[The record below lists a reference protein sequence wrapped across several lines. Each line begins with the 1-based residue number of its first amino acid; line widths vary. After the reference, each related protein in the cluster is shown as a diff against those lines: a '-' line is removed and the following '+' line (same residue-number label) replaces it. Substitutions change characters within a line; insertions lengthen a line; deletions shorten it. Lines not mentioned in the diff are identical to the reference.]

1 LVKPVG
7 DKAGMVRIQL
17 PARIDPRAGSSIML
31 LYETPKPAWHSRGG
45 YDVAAPRLSK
55 SIPILKSNWQVYLPD
70 GFQYTGFK
78 SNLRPPVPSPEP
90 LLVRGIFEV
99 ISSPWEFLRARRR
112 VQSTRI
118 LSDLRMVDESVNV
131 NTAEPSAAPQAPGT
145 SLAETAPEMQLSDAA
160 PENPLLQHSA
170 KRDSAKPLLNEALQR
185 MPSPIPLATHEANLT
200 PAGVAGLLPIKMELA
215 RAGQSVTF
223 DGLYDAQSVA
233 FHYEDSWARA
243 RRLWFWLIGGALL
256 FLGIGG
262 WRHPWW
268 RSIWTMLILS
278 FIPLCISE
286 TATPVCNALLCG
298 WLAALLLHRIA
309 VRFIFTSAKKEV
321 AA

>member
-1 LVKPVG
+1 
-7 DKAGMVRIQL
+7 
-17 PARIDPRAGSSIML
+17 
-31 LYETPKPAWHSRGG
+31 
-45 YDVAAPRLSK
+45 
-55 SIPILKSNWQVYLPD
+55 
-70 GFQYTGFK
+70 
-78 SNLRPPVPSPEP
+78 
-90 LLVRGIFEV
+90 
-99 ISSPWEFLRARRR
+99 
-112 VQSTRI
+112 
-118 LSDLRMVDESVNV
+118 MVDESVNV